1 MGIKNG
7 ERERERDVIFVTTV
21 SLIVKVSKIITI
33 VKPKR
38 P

>member
-1 MGIKNG
+1 MERER